1 MNIEMQGLIDLA
13 IQWGIR
19 IAGAILIF
27 IIGKWIAS
35 KLADLSGKFFEKSNM
50 DVTLSKFLQ
59 KLIYIGL
66 MVMVI
71 IAALGTLGVQTTSFV
86 AILGAAT
93 LAIGLALQNNLSNFG
108 AGAVLM
114 IFRPFKVGDFVEAG
128 GATGVVEEIGIFHTK
143 MRTGDNREIIVPNS
157 NIIGGNIVNYSA
169 KDTRRIDL
177 VIGVSYEDD
186 LKKVKEELW
195 NILNS
200 DNRILKDPPPTV
212 AVSELAD
219 SSVNFAVRPW
229 VKSSDYW
236 SVYFDLLETIKTRFD
251 EVGITIPYPQMD
263 VHLYK
268 KEA

>member
-1 MNIEMQGLIDLA
+1 
-13 IQWGIR
+13 
-19 IAGAILIF
+19 
-27 IIGKWIAS
+27 
-35 KLADLSGKFFEKSNM
+35 
-50 DVTLSKFLQ
+50 
-59 KLIYIGL
+59 
-66 MVMVI
+66 
-71 IAALGTLGVQTTSFV
+71 
-86 AILGAAT
+86 
-93 LAIGLALQNNLSNFG
+93 
-108 AGAVLM
+108 
-114 IFRPFKVGDFVEAG
+114 
-128 GATGVVEEIGIFHTK
+128 
-143 MRTGDNREIIVPNS
+143 MRTGDNREVIVPNS
-157 NIIGGNIVNYSA
+157 NIVGGNIINYSA

-200 DNRILKDPPPTV
+200 DERILKDPPPTI

-219 SSVNFAVRPW
+219 SSVNFVVRPW

-236 SVYFDLLETIKTRFD
+236 PVYFDLLETIKTRFD

>member
-1 MNIEMQGLIDLA
+1 MELQAIIDVA
-13 IQWGIR
+13 VQWGIR
-19 IAGAILIF
+19 IAGAILVF
-27 IIGKWIAS
+27 IIGKWIAG
-35 KLADLSGKFFEKSNM
+35 KLADISGKLFEKSDM
-50 DVTLSKFLQ
+50 DETLAKFLQ
-59 KLIYIGL
+59 KLIYVGL
-66 MVMVI
+66 LVLVI

-93 LAIGLALQNNLSNFG
+93 LAIGLALQSNLANFG

-128 GATGVVEEIGIFHTK
+128 GATGVIEEIGIFHTTMK
-143 MRTGDNREIIVPNS
+143 TGDNRQVIIPNS
-157 NIIGGNIVNYSA
+157 SIVGGNITNFSA

-195 NILNS
+195 NILNA
-200 DNRILKDPPPTV
+200 DERILKDPPPTV

-219 SSVNFAVRPW
+219 SSVNFVVRPW

-236 SVYFDLLETIKTRFD
+236 PVYFDLLETIKTRFD

-263 VHLYK
+263 VHLK
-268 KEA
+268 KEQ